1 MNEAG
6 LKPAV
11 TLPQIF
17 ALFARIGL
25 TSFGGGLSAWI
36 YREVVDRRAW
46 LSEDEFLAG
55 LTLAQILPGP
65 NVINI
70 SIYIGQRL
78 RGTMGSIIATLALL
92 LPPMVVAVGL
102 LILFRFYGDVAW
114 LHNLLEGIAAAAIGL
129 TFSVGYRAARHATRT
144 NRWAPA
150 VLLLVFLAVGVLR
163 WPLIPVVLCVAPVA
177 VLVARR
183 QARP

>member
-1 MNEAG
+1 MSEAG
-6 LKPAV
+6 PKPTV
-11 TLPQIF
+11 TLLQMF

-36 YREVVDRRAW
+36 YREVVDRRRW

-55 LTLAQILPGP
+55 LTLSQILPGP

-78 RGTMGSIIATLALL
+78 RGTVGSITTVLALL
-92 LPPMVVAVGL
+92 LPPMIVAVGL
-102 LILFRFYGDVAW
+102 VTLFHAYGDIGW
-114 LHNLLEGIAAAAIGL
+114 LHDLLEGIAAAAIGL
-129 TFSVGYRAARHATRT
+129 TFSVGYRAAQHATKT

-150 VLLLVFLAVGVLR
+150 VLALVFLAVGVMR
-163 WPLIPVVLCVAPVA
+163 WPLIPVVICVAPLA
-177 VLVARR
+177 VLVARKK
-183 QARP
+183 A

>member
-1 MNEAG
+1 VSEAG
-6 LKPAV
+6 PKHTV
-11 TLPQIF
+11 TLGEMF

-36 YREVVDRRAW
+36 YREVVDRRRW

-78 RGTMGSIIATLALL
+78 RGTVGSITTVLALL
-92 LPPMVVAVGL
+92 LPPMMVAVGL
-102 LILFRFYGDVAW
+102 VTLFHAYGDIAW
-114 LHNLLEGIAAAAIGL
+114 LHDLLEGIAAAAIGL
-129 TFSVGYRAARHATRT
+129 TFSVGYRAARHATKT

-150 VLLLVFLAVGVLR
+150 VVVLVFLAIGVMR
-163 WPLIPVVLCVAPVA
+163 WPLIPVVICAAPVA
-177 VLVARR
+177 VLVARKR
-183 QARP
+183 A

>member
-1 MNEAG
+1 MTEAAETR
-6 LKPAV
+6 PTV
-11 TLPQIF
+11 TLSQIF

-36 YREVVDRRAW
+36 YREVVDKRRR

-78 RGTMGSIIATLALL
+78 RGTVGSATTVLALL
-92 LPPMVVAVGL
+92 LPPMIVAVGL
-102 LILFRFYGDVAW
+102 
-114 LHNLLEGIAAAAIGL
+114 
-129 TFSVGYRAARHATRT
+129 
-144 NRWAPA
+144 
-150 VLLLVFLAVGVLR
+150 
-163 WPLIPVVLCVAPVA
+163 
-177 VLVARR
+177 
-183 QARP
+183 